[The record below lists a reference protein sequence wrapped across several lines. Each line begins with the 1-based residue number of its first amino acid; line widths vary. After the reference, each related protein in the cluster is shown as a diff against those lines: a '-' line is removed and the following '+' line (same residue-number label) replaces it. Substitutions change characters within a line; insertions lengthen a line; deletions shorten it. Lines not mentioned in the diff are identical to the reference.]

1 MYSTMGIDGGSTARR
16 WSKGT
21 LIPGQRSNAH
31 LSPCLCCFFLS
42 LITRTYLFFLRSYY
56 KCTSPGCTVRKHVER
71 VAHDLKAVV
80 TTYEGR
86 HNHDV
91 PTSRTSNRNAPESS
105 IHGDLNAQLQRNI
118 SGFFGGD
125 LLHPDS
131 STHGKEIPLSFPANI
146 PMPSFYL
153 PPDLGD
159 GRAFKLPR
167 IEEAEGAFSFSFVPG
182 TGSFS

>member
-1 MYSTMGIDGGSTARR
+1 MLGS
-16 WSKGT
+16 S
-21 LIPGQRSNAH
+21 LV
-31 LSPCLCCFFLS
+31 FFS
-42 LITRTYLFFLRSYY
+42 LRSQESLGILHPGS
-56 KCTSPGCTVRKHVER
+56 CSPGCTIRKHVER
-71 VAHDLKAVV
+71 VTHDLKAVV
-80 TTYEGR
+80 TTYEGSY
-86 HNHDV
+86 NHDA
-91 PTSRTSNRNAPESS
+91 PISITSNRNMPGSS
-105 IHGDLNAQLQRNI
+105 IHGNLNAQFQRNI

-125 LLHPDS
+125 LFHPDS
-131 STHGKEIPLSFPANI
+131 STYGKEIPVSFPASH